1 MIDFDDINT
10 YDYALDESLIAQFPL
25 AERTASRLMRIDRNT
40 GAISHHIFSDIVEMI
55 GTNDVLVVNSSKVFP
70 ARLYGFKENGSK
82 IEVFLLHHVE
92 AETWKCMV
100 HPGKRLKEE
109 QSLRFSD
116 NLSGW
121 ISRPD
126 EEGFRNVTFTCS
138 TEFWEEVYNIG
149 HIPLPPYIDRQDTQ
163 NDSQTYQTV
172 YASERGSVAAPTA
185 GLHFSLDLM
194 DKLRAKGVQIA
205 EVVLHVGIGTFRPVK
220 TDKISEHVMHSEH
233 CSISCETANLINT
246 AKAKGQRIIAV
257 GTTSVRTLESF
268 FENGQLQSGSKW
280 TDIFIYPG
288 KSFQVIDAM
297 VTNYHLPKSTLL
309 MLVSAFAGYDLMR
322 KAYEIAIQER
332 YRFFSYGDAMFI
344 E

>member
-25 AERTASRLMRIDRNT
+25 PERTSSRLMRIVRNT
-40 GAISHHIFSDIVEMI
+40 GTISHHVFSDIVEMI
-55 GTNDVLVVNSSKVFP
+55 GPDDVLVVNSSKVFP
-70 ARLYGFKENGSK
+70 ARLYGFKENGSR
-82 IEVFLLHHVE
+82 IEVFLLHHLE
-92 AETWKCMV
+92 ADTWKCMV
-100 HPGKRLKEE
+100 HPGKRLKKE
-109 QSLRFSD
+109 QSLKFSD
-116 NLSGW
+116 NLCGW
-121 ISRPD
+121 IGGPD
-126 EEGFRNVTFTCS
+126 EEGFRNVTFTCL
-138 TEFWEEVYNIG
+138 TDFWEEIYSIG
-149 HIPLPPYIDRQDTQ
+149 HIPLPPYIDRPDTQ
-163 NDSQTYQTV
+163 KDCQTYQTV

-194 DKLRAKGVQIA
+194 DKLRAKDVKIA

-220 TDKISEHVMHSEH
+220 TEKISDHIMHSEH
-233 CSISCETANLINT
+233 CSISVETASLINT
-246 AKAKGQRIIAV
+246 AKAARNRIIAV

-268 FENGQLQSGSKW
+268 FEEGQLQSGSKW

-288 KSFQVIDAM
+288 KSFQVVDAM

-322 KAYEIAIQER
+322 SAYEIAIQER